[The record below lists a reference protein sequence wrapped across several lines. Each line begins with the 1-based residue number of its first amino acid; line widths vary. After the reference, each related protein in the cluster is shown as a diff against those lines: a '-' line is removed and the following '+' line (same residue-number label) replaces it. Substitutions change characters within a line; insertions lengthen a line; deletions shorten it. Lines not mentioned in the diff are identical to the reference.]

1 MEDFLTVERWVQF
14 TLESCQLFHR
24 ITEWLGLVQTPGCDP
39 VLSSSSSRTTYSR
52 LSRSISSQL
61 EMMMET
67 STPQGNLRQCS
78 VRRSCQRDCSSTCE
92 IQSKSIWGSTNIMR
106 CCPDT
111 HLGEDP
117 KVREWVESS
126 CMREEAVWA
135 RRLTILGNSGLERA
149 LRDVQGSLLFQE
161 APMRRSDQGSQTKDP
176 QASLSSTSDSTQ
188 NHPKFKPHI

>member
-1 MEDFLTVERWVQF
+1 MLER
-14 TLESCQLFHR
+14 
-24 ITEWLGLVQTPGCDP
+24 
-39 VLSSSSSRTTYSR
+39 
-52 LSRSISSQL
+52 
-61 EMMMET
+61 
-67 STPQGNLRQCS
+67 
-78 VRRSCQRDCSSTCE
+78 
-92 IQSKSIWGSTNIMR
+92 
-106 CCPDT
+106 
-111 HLGEDP
+111 LGEDP